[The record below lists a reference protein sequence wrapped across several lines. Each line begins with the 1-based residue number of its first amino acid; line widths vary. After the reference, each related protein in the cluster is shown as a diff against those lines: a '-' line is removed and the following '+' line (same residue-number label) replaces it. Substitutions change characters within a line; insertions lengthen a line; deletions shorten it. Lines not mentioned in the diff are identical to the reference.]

1 MVFGFDLERCILK
14 IDDIEKPL
22 SFRMWRMTLY
32 CRRSSTVEEVWVR
45 AVLKYVEPAL
55 RLYLPCVLDV
65 GGVILYLRRGGIFVY
80 LVKYVIWLLSSLIF
94 RIYMKK
100 TQWENMKIVC
110 NVHWKVECWLKY
122 WLERTILRS
131 QYSSQHSNQCYSQHS
146 RQYFPV

>member
-1 MVFGFDLERCILK
+1 
-14 IDDIEKPL
+14 
-22 SFRMWRMTLY
+22 MTLY

-100 TQWENMKIVC
+100 TQ
-110 NVHWKVECWLKY
+110 
-122 WLERTILRS
+122 
-131 QYSSQHSNQCYSQHS
+131 
-146 RQYFPV
+146 